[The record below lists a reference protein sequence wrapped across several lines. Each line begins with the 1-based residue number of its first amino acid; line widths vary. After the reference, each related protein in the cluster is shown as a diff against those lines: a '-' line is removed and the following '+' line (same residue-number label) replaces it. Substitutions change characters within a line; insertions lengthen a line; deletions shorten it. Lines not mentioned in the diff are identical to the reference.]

1 MMSVC
6 MVNLGKFG
14 VAICVKISGDRAG
27 PVNGCQP
34 DSFLLTLTKGLVGLC
49 CISTTRHFRLLREL
63 NSSPLRE
70 VVAEMLGKDRS
81 VILVPDGHIS

>member
-49 CISTTRHFRLLREL
+49 RIATTRHFRLLREL

-70 VVAEMLGKDRS
+70 VVSEMLGKDRF